1 MKKNH
6 FYSYVS
12 WSGAYFWWEHSN
24 NKVYLSTLLRT
35 LLPFWKWN
43 ILKILYL
50 SEKVQLVEFSKSKA
64 RKLLLFGCNM
74 MASLKSEFRLVFFKN
89 TDLRWDISRTCHE
102 KKTNSKGSETK
113 SILRSEFDRFLK
125 KGIFFVEKRGHDS
138 LMISDLTL
146 LLKKNLISFKL
157 LRKINFS

>member
-1 MKKNH
+1 MRYLTH
-6 FYSYVS
+6 MS
-12 WSGAYFWWEHSN
+12 W
-24 NKVYLSTLLRT
+24 
-35 LLPFWKWN
+35 
-43 ILKILYL
+43 
-50 SEKVQLVEFSKSKA
+50 
-64 RKLLLFGCNM
+64 
-74 MASLKSEFRLVFFKN
+74 
-89 TDLRWDISRTCHE
+89 